1 MRVEVPEQDIDES
14 LALLAQVNNSGLGL
28 LFTQPELD
36 FCLRMPEGCEMRSYH
51 PRGAQFTGIVKEF
64 ALRTNNKF
72 VHVEVQFPAFHDEIR
87 VLFFAIIHI
96 PITYTSTLVIP
107 NL

>member
-28 LFTQPELD
+28 LFTQSELG
-36 FCLRMPEGCEMRSYH
+36 FCLRMPERCEMRSYH
-51 PRGAQFTGIVKEF
+51 PRGARFAGIFEEF
-64 ALRTNNKF
+64 ALRTNNNF

-87 VLFFAIIHI
+87 VLF
-96 PITYTSTLVIP
+96 LR
-107 NL
+107 